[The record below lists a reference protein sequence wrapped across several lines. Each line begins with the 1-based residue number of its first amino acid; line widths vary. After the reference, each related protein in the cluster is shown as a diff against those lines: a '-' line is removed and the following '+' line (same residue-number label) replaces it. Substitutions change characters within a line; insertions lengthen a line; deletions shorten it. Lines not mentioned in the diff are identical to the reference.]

1 MMAMPDDDNKPS
13 TQWGFRYPDAD
24 GRVIMVGS
32 REMAERLTQARY
44 DRGDRKGELV
54 RPGCVLVRR
63 ERSAWMPVDQPT
75 ENQRLSRMLWDAR
88 EHLSMWSDV
97 VEIRSGTKDVSL
109 TRLIAEIDTY
119 RAERGWS
126 PDGFGG
132 ES

>member
-1 MMAMPDDDNKPS
+1 MPS
-13 TQWGFRYPDAD
+13 TDANTPHTEWGFRYPDAD
-24 GRVIMVGS
+24 GRVITAVN
-32 REMAERLTQARY
+32 REIAERLINMRY
-44 DRGDRKGELV
+44 ASGSRKGELV

-63 ERSAWMPVDQPT
+63 ERSAWVPADQPT
-75 ENQRLSRMLWDAR
+75 ENHRLSRMLFEAR

-109 TRLIAEIDTY
+109 TRLIAEIDAY

-126 PDGFGG
+126 PNGFGG